1 MRRGPLK
8 TKKIGVFNTTTLP
21 GNQSTRAPSCTSL
34 SCLLLCSSARA
45 SLCFVS
51 ERRLDLRF
59 PRVHV
64 NLPAFGVSAS
74 VCFGKKGLA
83 SVRDGLQRDCP
94 CDFVFQDKQD
104 RPLLSS
110 SSFSLVL
117 QTKAGQESGKSVG
130 NLLPP
135 FLTGLDQK
143 GRRIPEPS
151 SVSLSR
157 AQHLRWC
164 RTPSRVSLSFFRGR
178 QNRRGRPKHKGNG
191 EEGAR
196 SGHEGRVC

>member
-1 MRRGPLK
+1 MPSELVADDDNNTFRASVVRRGPLK

-104 RPLLSS
+104 RPPSLFLL
-110 SSFSLVL
+110 FFACAAN
-117 QTKAGQESGKSVG
+117 QGRPRKWKECGKS
-130 NLLPP
+130 
-135 FLTGLDQK
+135 
-143 GRRIPEPS
+143 
-151 SVSLSR
+151 
-157 AQHLRWC
+157 
-164 RTPSRVSLSFFRGR
+164 TPSFP
-178 QNRRGRPKHKGNG
+178 NR
-191 EEGAR
+191 A
-196 SGHEGRVC
+196 

>member
-59 PRVHV
+59 PRAHV

-143 GRRIPEPS
+143 GRWIPEPS
-151 SVSLSR
+151 SVSLALARS
-157 AQHLRWC
+157 ASALVPH
-164 RTPSRVSLSFFRGR
+164 TITSLSFFLSR
-178 QNRRGRPKHKGNG
+178 
-191 EEGAR
+191 
-196 SGHEGRVC
+196 